1 MGFGTSLASKWSMRT
16 TRTVNLPTLMLVA
29 VTRGMLG
36 AGIGMLVADRLGD
49 RRLRVGRT
57 LLAIGALSTIPLAL
71 KVFRGRPSDEHDEDE
86 YVDVSR
92 FRDGAEMYRPTM

>member
-1 MGFGTSLASKWSMRT
+1 MDT
-16 TRTVNLPTLMLVA
+16 TRSVKLPTLMLVA

-36 AGIGMLVADRLGD
+36 AGIGMLVADRLGA
-49 RRLRVGRT
+49 RRLKVGRT

-71 KVFRGRPSDEHDEDE
+71 SIFRRPQDDRDE

-92 FRDGAEMYRPTM
+92 FRETYSGNYGV